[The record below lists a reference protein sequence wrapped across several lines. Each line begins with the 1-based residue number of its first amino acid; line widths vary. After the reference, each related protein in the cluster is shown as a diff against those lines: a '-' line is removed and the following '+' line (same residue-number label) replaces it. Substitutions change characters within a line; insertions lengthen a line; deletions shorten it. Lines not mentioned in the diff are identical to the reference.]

1 MTATQRPLA
10 GLAAWLLVCFLAA
23 FVGSMF
29 APGAWYFA
37 LEKPSWTPP
46 WYIFGPVWTLLY
58 ALMGIS
64 AWMVW
69 AKLGGFSGASKPLVI
84 FLVQLSLNAAWS
96 PLFFGLRSPAAA
108 LADITLLW
116 LTLLFT
122 VRAFWRA
129 DRAAAV
135 LLVPYLAWTTFAF
148 ALNFAIWWM
157 NA

>member
-1 MTATQRPLA
+1 
-10 GLAAWLLVCFLAA
+10 
-23 FVGSMF
+23 MF

-37 LEKPSWTPP
+37 LKKPSWTPP

-69 AKLGGFSGASKPLVI
+69 AKLGGFSGNPRPLVI

-96 PLFFGLRSPAAA
+96 PLFFGLRSPGAA

-116 LTLLFT
+116 LALLFT
-122 VRAFWRA
+122 VRAFWKA
-129 DRAAAV
+129 DRAAAA

-148 ALNFAIWWM
+148 ALNFAIWRM